1 MPPDFPDAALKAS
14 RTPLRAVALPTVR
27 GRLPAGLTGHLFVLS
42 PVGSVDSGGA
52 PYPNGN
58 DRPTVINGDGMVWRF
73 DFAADPAAPLD
84 PAASPVVTLSSEL
97 VKPPDFHW
105 DELTRNG
112 SPLDFAGFTDMGMLR
127 ASLFLGTRN
136 FANTAF
142 VPMPTAAG
150 PTRMVC
156 CYDAGPPVEIDPATL
171 DTLGVVGT
179 SWDAEALDGL
189 VAFPPILAT
198 AHPFYDPRTGELFA
212 VNYGRSSLSML
223 ETVPLFEALA
233 FLPEAAAYALG
244 RLAAAL
250 GRSPLTPSLH
260 SAPARAIGWLAQL
273 ARGLS
278 SPQPESVLPQDF
290 LDLVLWKGQGDIVR
304 LPLVDMDTGKP
315 AVVEQSMH
323 QIAVTRRFVL
333 LLDTNFKLRF
343 DQFYNNP
350 FPNVP
355 ELERLLRTALASQQG
370 ATSNLWVIRRDA
382 IDAALGASTSH
393 AVPAFKVPLPGA
405 VHFLADYDDSDGI
418 RIQCAHGAALD
429 IAEWVRRDD
438 QRLDGATAREAM
450 HGMVASP
457 IDVSRLG
464 QYRID
469 PAARRVVAS
478 QVLADDRLWGIALY
492 AARGVPA
499 WDEVPE
505 RLTHS
510 FWFASGLWQD
520 NYTLFLRSL
529 YADYRDRLIPLE
541 RIDRMVAR
549 GGMPS
554 TLVCVDLEAFEICDA
569 YAFPEGVTLSS
580 PQFVP
585 DPARS
590 GDRGGWLTAV
600 VWTNDASWL
609 WVFDAE
615 ALAAGPIAE
624 LSIPTSLGFS
634 LHTAWLPSV
643 ASSTPVHASVVREAR
658 DRAFIERRLSRL
670 APRARAR
677 IREILSERGR

>member
-14 RTPLRAVALPTVR
+14 RAPLRAVPLTTAR
-27 GRLPAGLTGHLFVLS
+27 GRLPAGLSGHLFVMS
-42 PVGSVDSGGA
+42 PVGTVDSGGA
-52 PYPNGN
+52 PYPDGN
-58 DRPTVINGDGMVWRF
+58 DRPTVINGDGMMWRF
-73 DFAADPAAPLD
+73 DFAADPSD
-84 PAASPVVTLSSEL
+84 PAAPPTATLSSEL
-97 VKPPDFHW
+97 VRPPDLHW

-112 SPLDFAGFTDMGMLR
+112 TPLDFAGFTDMGMLR

-136 FANTAF
+136 FANTAL
-142 VPMPTAAG
+142 VPMPSATG

-156 CYDAGPPVEIDPATL
+156 CYDAGPPVEVDPATL

-189 VAFPPILAT
+189 VAFPPILVT

-233 FLPEAAAYALG
+233 FLPEAASYALG

-250 GRSPLTPSLH
+250 GRSPLTPSLG
-260 SAPARAIGWLAQL
+260 SAPSRAIGWLTQL
-273 ARGLS
+273 ACGLS
-278 SPQPESVLPQDF
+278 RSRPESVLPQDF
-290 LDLVLWKGQGDIVR
+290 LDLVSWQGAGDIVR
-304 LPLVDMDTGKP
+304 MPVVDMETGKP
-315 AVVEQSMH
+315 ATVEQSMH

-382 IDAALGASTSH
+382 IAAARGASTSR

-438 QRLDGATAREAM
+438 QRLDGSTAREAM

-469 PAARRVVAS
+469 PARRRVVAS

-529 YADYRDRLIPLE
+529 YADYRDRFIPLE

-554 TLVCVDLEAFEICDA
+554 TLVCVDLEAFEICDSF
-569 YAFPEGVTLSS
+569 AFPEGVTLSS
-580 PQFVP
+580 PQFIP
-585 DPARS
+585 DPVRS
-590 GDRGGWLTAV
+590 GDRGGWLTSI
-600 VWTNDASWL
+600 VWTRDAAWL

-624 LSIPTSLGFS
+624 LAIPATLGFS

-643 ASSTPVHASVVREAR
+643 APAAAADAAGLRAAR
-658 DRAFIERRLSRL
+658 DRAFVERRLSRL
-670 APRARAR
+670 EARAKKR
-677 IREILSERGR
+677 IRGLLSEIDR